1 MGSVG
6 VARHGVPYA
15 GTGAE
20 YGYMCHDCGGV
31 VPVDLC
37 REHRRAVAP
46 VMEPHPGGGI
56 CTALAKGWARAESS
70 VPSAHP

>member
-1 MGSVG
+1 
-6 VARHGVPYA
+6 
-15 GTGAE
+15 
-20 YGYMCHDCGGV
+20 MCHDCGGV
-31 VPVDLC
+31 VSVDWF

-46 VMEPHPGGGI
+46 VKEPHPGGGI